1 MKKYTK
7 DDYLLLLQDR
17 KSKTI
22 DQENLRL
29 LKDLI
34 INTDDKRFTQFL
46 DSEDEKLLLDCIN
59 LFLERKERLY
69 EFLSKSNEKLDKYLY
84 NIISYFEVNATKY
97 EYFFIKGLINGEEFL
112 LETYKILNIEKNIT
126 KINNRNEYINELKIL
141 SMMLMNKNTEKNISK
156 KEGKN
161 KRKKKKKNKGKEEVT
176 KIEIDMNKD
185 LKDKEIQTIQNTSE
199 IFVDLNL
206 YDENEQLKKINETK
220 QKEIKKLSK
229 TNEKLIIQNNEKL
242 KNFEIILKNVQEQLN
257 ILNKGNEEL
266 KKDNEVLK
274 KDNEVLKK
282 EITNLKKDNEVL
294 KKDNEECNKKIIR
307 LRNDLIN
314 NIVYSII
321 DKVLFKI
328 SVKEAFDEYLVSTNW
343 FK

>member
-97 EYFFIKGLINGEEFL
+97 D
-112 LETYKILNIEKNIT
+112 
-126 KINNRNEYINELKIL
+126 NNHA
-141 SMMLMNKNTEKNISK
+141 
-156 KEGKN
+156 
-161 KRKKKKKNKGKEEVT
+161 
-176 KIEIDMNKD
+176 
-185 LKDKEIQTIQNTSE
+185 
-199 IFVDLNL
+199 
-206 YDENEQLKKINETK
+206 
-220 QKEIKKLSK
+220 
-229 TNEKLIIQNNEKL
+229 
-242 KNFEIILKNVQEQLN
+242 
-257 ILNKGNEEL
+257 
-266 KKDNEVLK
+266 
-274 KDNEVLKK
+274 
-282 EITNLKKDNEVL
+282 
-294 KKDNEECNKKIIR
+294 C
-307 LRNDLIN
+307 
-314 NIVYSII
+314 
-321 DKVLFKI
+321 
-328 SVKEAFDEYLVSTNW
+328 
-343 FK
+343 

>member
-328 SVKEAFDEYLVSTNW
+328 SVKEAFDE
-343 FK
+343 

>member
-1 MKKYTK
+1 
-7 DDYLLLLQDR
+7 
-17 KSKTI
+17 
-22 DQENLRL
+22 
-29 LKDLI
+29 
-34 INTDDKRFTQFL
+34 
-46 DSEDEKLLLDCIN
+46 
-59 LFLERKERLY
+59 
-69 EFLSKSNEKLDKYLY
+69 
-84 NIISYFEVNATKY
+84 
-97 EYFFIKGLINGEEFL
+97 
-112 LETYKILNIEKNIT
+112 
-126 KINNRNEYINELKIL
+126 
-141 SMMLMNKNTEKNISK
+141 
-156 KEGKN
+156 
-161 KRKKKKKNKGKEEVT
+161 
-176 KIEIDMNKD
+176 MNKD